1 MAKTYI
7 PSGVDVAQHA
17 HRYLTRYQAK
27 LTLGA
32 SSDQILA
39 LTELITCLAAFLAK
53 WFKPTPVN

>member
-7 PSGVDVAQHA
+7 PAAVDVATHA

-27 LTLGA
+27 MSLGA

-39 LTELITCLAAFLAK
+39 LTELITCLAVFLTK
-53 WFKPTPVN
+53 WLKPAVLP